1 MILSRLLAVAL
12 LIPACATLRD
22 GGRRREPVP
31 FVYVGGYDD
40 HISVFRFDFETGS
53 LLPAGTASAGRNP
66 SFLAWDG
73 EGKNLYAV
81 NEEGDGRVLA
91 FAIDPVTGGLTRI
104 GATSSKGVGP
114 AHLSV
119 DGTGRFV
126 LVANYAEGND
136 GTVAVLPITAGGAL
150 GAAVSTRGFGMNSH
164 PHFITTDPGHR
175 FVFVPCLGANFV
187 AAMKLDTATG
197 VLLPHQPDHV
207 ASAPEAGPRHMAFH
221 PSGKFAYVI
230 NELNSTMTAYRYDGA
245 RGTLEPIHTASTLP
259 PDFAGQNSGADVH
272 VHPSGRF
279 LYGSNRGHDS
289 VAVFSLDAQ
298 TGRMT
303 LSGHQ
308 TETIQTPR
316 NFHID
321 PTGRL
326 MLVANQGADTIS
338 VFRID
343 PNDGHLTLAADPT
356 PTALTR
362 PSFVGVITR
371 PGR

>member
-1 MILSRLLAVAL
+1 
-12 LIPACATLRD
+12 
-22 GGRRREPVP
+22 
-31 FVYVGGYDD
+31 
-40 HISVFRFDFETGS
+40 
-53 LLPAGTASAGRNP
+53 
-66 SFLAWDG
+66 
-73 EGKNLYAV
+73 
-81 NEEGDGRVLA
+81 
-91 FAIDPVTGGLTRI
+91 
-104 GATSSKGVGP
+104 
-114 AHLSV
+114 
-119 DGTGRFV
+119 
-126 LVANYAEGND
+126 
-136 GTVAVLPITAGGAL
+136 
-150 GAAVSTRGFGMNSH
+150 
-164 PHFITTDPGHR
+164 
-175 FVFVPCLGANFV
+175 
-187 AAMKLDTATG
+187 
-197 VLLPHQPDHV
+197 
-207 ASAPEAGPRHMAFH
+207 MAFH